1 MFLEVGGVGVRAP
14 GQLGVIEGH
23 LRIGCVR
30 SRLGASVTLA
40 APPLEAAGPPG
51 PGPGPAG
58 RVRLRRGSRQQGG
71 TVLFPFEASPGP
83 RPHPQ
88 LMLFDLHLFL
98 HGHAK

>member
-1 MFLEVGGVGVRAP
+1 MFLEIGGVGVRVP
-14 GQLGVIEGH
+14 GRLGAIEGW
-23 LRIGCVR
+23 LRIGCVHGL
-30 SRLGASVTLA
+30 LGASNTPA
-40 APPLEAAGPPG
+40 ALPLEAAGPLWG
-51 PGPGPAG
+51 
-58 RVRLRRGSRQQGG
+58 Q